1 LEKLTERIL
10 NLFSKV
16 AELNFQKYNW
26 NMFNRKKQKEEIE
39 ISKLISHLK
48 NAEQKYE
55 DLLKYVESVEKRFDS
70 LKEIFFLDLNNY
82 VNNNFEEVPKVNNKI
97 TTLENL
103 VGDSNILF
111 QIDSSESQKNQ
122 VPAEIEVVLKNM
134 ELSFSDKLMEIIR
147 TKNLNEVE
155 VYKKADIDRRLFS
168 KIRSNSNYRPTKDTI
183 ILLCLSMK
191 LNFEEVSDLFLRA
204 GFSFSK
210 SDKRDLI
217 AEYFFKKELYDIFLY
232 KDILFKYGFI
242 KE

>member
-1 LEKLTERIL
+1 
-10 NLFSKV
+10 
-16 AELNFQKYNW
+16 
-26 NMFNRKKQKEEIE
+26 MFNRKKQKEEIE

-183 ILLCLSMK
+183 ILL
-191 LNFEEVSDLFLRA
+191 A
-204 GFSFSK
+204 
-210 SDKRDLI
+210 I
-217 AEYFFKKELYDIFLY
+217 
-232 KDILFKYGFI
+232 
-242 KE
+242 